1 MAWTAFYRSPV
12 DLRPGVARPPRQVS
26 EKTALAAARGGRGC
40 VLGFPRVQM
49 TDPDTKAVPGSDGY
63 CVGDVIAGKYRLDAM
78 LGEGGQAFVWRA
90 RNLPLEADV
99 ALKLLHPDTGDRD
112 PAHRLL
118 REARAAARL
127 GHPAIV
133 RVFDLGETAA
143 GEPFLVMELLSG
155 EDLASLLATRRSLL
169 PIDAVRTLLPIADAL
184 VTAHAQGIIHRDLKP
199 ANVYLA
205 RSGDQTQPKLLDFGI
220 VKFRVP
226 TSRPEAI
233 TNEGVVIGSLAYLS
247 PEQARG
253 LSDID
258 ERADVWCFCAMLYEC
273 LTGDTPFQGTTYNQL
288 IRSIIDEEP
297 QSILGR
303 GVGDERLWEIV
314 RRGLAKS
321 TDERWQSMHE
331 LGTALAGWLSERGV
345 VDDVS
350 GVSLSSRWLR
360 HLDPAHSGNS
370 LTVASRVEDELST
383 YPPPAAQPFTPPA
396 SLGGTTEASFSSRPK
411 LRVTSVTRRWYAL
424 GGTALFVML
433 LGIAVDRIL
442 ATSDARPASPG
453 AALATETL
461 AAGISPLPK
470 ANAAMRPDEPRVVPA
485 STASLTPPVSSAPA
499 SATEGAAKGRPS
511 PPPGNPPSPSAATAP
526 PVKPRTSVT
535 PAAPST
541 QTDLLNPY

>member
-1 MAWTAFYRSPV
+1 
-12 DLRPGVARPPRQVS
+12 
-26 EKTALAAARGGRGC
+26 
-40 VLGFPRVQM
+40 VLGFARVQM
-49 TDPDTKAVPGSDGY
+49 TDPDTKALPASDGY

-90 RNLPLEADV
+90 RNLSLEADV

-133 RVFDLGETAA
+133 RVFDLGETTA

-155 EDLASLLATRRSLL
+155 EDLASLLTTRRSLL
-169 PIDAVRTLLPIADAL
+169 PCDAVRTLLPIADAL

-205 RSGDQTQPKLLDFGI
+205 RSGDQIQPKLLDFGI

-226 TSRPEAI
+226 TSRPETI

-258 ERADVWCFCAMLYEC
+258 ERADIWCFCAMLYEC
-273 LTGDTPFQGTTYNQL
+273 LTGDTPFQGTTYNRL

-297 QSILGR
+297 QSILER

-331 LGTALAGWLSERGV
+331 LGTALAGWLSEHGV
-345 VDDVS
+345 VDDIS

-360 HLDPAHSGNS
+360 HLDPVHSSNS
-370 LTVASRVEDELST
+370 VTVASRIQDELST
-383 YPPPAAQPFTPPA
+383 YPPPNAQPFTPPA

-411 LRVTSVTRRWYAL
+411 LRVTSSIRRWYAL

-433 LGIAVDRIL
+433 LGIAVDRVL
-442 ATSDARPASPG
+442 AMGTDPSPARPGS
-453 AALATETL
+453 ALATETL
-461 AAGISPLPK
+461 AAGIGSLPK
-470 ANAAMRPDEPRVVPA
+470 AKAAVRADEPRVVPA
-485 STASLTPPVSSAPA
+485 DTASLTPPPSSASPT
-499 SATEGAAKGRPS
+499 SAEGAAKSRTS
-511 PPPGNPPSPSAATAP
+511 PPLGNSAPPPSAAAP
-526 PVKPRTSVT
+526 SPVKPRTQVT
-535 PAAPST
+535 PAVPST

>member
-1 MAWTAFYRSPV
+1 
-12 DLRPGVARPPRQVS
+12 
-26 EKTALAAARGGRGC
+26 
-40 VLGFPRVQM
+40 M
-49 TDPDTKAVPGSDGY
+49 TDPDTKAVPVSDGY
-63 CVGDVIAGKYRLDAM
+63 RVGDVIAGKYRLDAM

-90 RNLPLEADV
+90 RNLSLEADV
-99 ALKLLHPDTGDRD
+99 ALKLLHPDTGDRE

-155 EDLASLLATRRSLL
+155 EDLASLLTIRRSLL
-169 PIDAVRTLLPIADAL
+169 PTDAVRTLLPIADAL

-205 RSGDQTQPKLLDFGI
+205 RSGDQVQPKLLDFGI

-258 ERADVWCFCAMLYEC
+258 ERADIWCFCAMLYEC
-273 LTGDTPFQGTTYNQL
+273 LTGDTPFQGTSYNQL
-288 IRSIIDEEP
+288 IRNILDEEP
-297 QSILGR
+297 QSILER

-321 TDERWQSMHE
+321 TDERWQSMQE
-331 LGTALAGWLSERGV
+331 LGSALAGWLSEHGV
-345 VDDVS
+345 VDDIA

-360 HLDPAHSGNS
+360 HLDPTHSANS
-370 LTVASRVEDELST
+370 LTVASRVQDELST
-383 YPPPAAQPFTPPA
+383 YPPPNAQPFTPPA
-396 SLGGTTEASFSSRPK
+396 SLGGTTEASFASRPK
-411 LRVTSVTRRWYAL
+411 LRVTSATRRWYAL

-433 LGIAVDRIL
+433 LGIAVDRVL
-442 ATSDARPASPG
+442 AAGSDVSPAPPG
-453 AALATETL
+453 PALATETL
-461 AAGISPLPK
+461 AAGIGPLPK
-470 ANAAMRPDEPRVVPA
+470 ANTGARADEPRVVPA
-485 STASLTPPVSSAPA
+485 NTASITPPPA
-499 SATEGAAKGRPS
+499 SASASAAEGTAKERTSPSTGIS
-511 PPPGNPPSPSAATAP
+511 PPPAAAVTP
-526 PVKPRTSVT
+526 PVKPRTPVI
-535 PAAPST
+535 PAPPST

>member
-1 MAWTAFYRSPV
+1 MAN
-12 DLRPGVARPPRQVS
+12 
-26 EKTALAAARGGRGC
+26 
-40 VLGFPRVQM
+40 
-49 TDPDTKAVPGSDGY
+49 PDTTAVPGSDGY
-63 CVGDVIAGKYRLDAM
+63 SVGDVIAGKYRLDAM
-78 LGEGGQAFVWRA
+78 LGEGGQALVWRA

-99 ALKLLHPDTGDRD
+99 ALKLLQPGSGDQD

-143 GEPFLVMELLSG
+143 GDPFLVMELLSG
-155 EDLASLLATRRSLL
+155 EDLASVLMTRRSLL
-169 PIDAVRTLLPIADAL
+169 PCDAVRTLLPIADAL

-253 LSDID
+253 ISDID
-258 ERADVWCFCAMLYEC
+258 ERADIWCFCAMLYEC
-273 LTGDTPFQGTTYNQL
+273 LTGDTPFQGKTYNQL
-288 IRSIIDEEP
+288 IRSILDDEP
-297 QSILGR
+297 QSILER
-303 GVGDERLWEIV
+303 GVGDDRLWEIV

-321 TDERWQSMHE
+321 TDERWQSMQE
-331 LGTALAGWLSERGV
+331 LGNALAGWLSEHGV
-345 VDDVS
+345 VDDIS
-350 GVSLSSRWLR
+350 GVSLTSRWLR

-370 LTVASRVEDELST
+370 VTVASRVDVDDELSA
-383 YPPPAAQPFTPPA
+383 YAPANARPFTPPA

-411 LRVTSVTRRWYAL
+411 LRVTSSTRRWYAL

-433 LGIAVDRIL
+433 LGIAVDRVL
-442 ATSDARPASPG
+442 AVRNDASPAPRG
-453 AALATETL
+453 PALATETL
-461 AAGISPLPK
+461 AAGIGPLPK
-470 ANAAMRPDEPRVVPA
+470 AIAGARPDEPRVVPA
-485 STASLTPPVSSAPA
+485 DTVSLTPPPPLPSASA
-499 SATEGAAKGRPS
+499 SATDSEAKGRTSPPKGDW
-511 PPPGNPPSPSAATAP
+511 PPPGAAAP
-526 PVKPRTSVT
+526 PAKPRTSVT
-535 PAAPST
+535 PAAPSQ

>member
-1 MAWTAFYRSPV
+1 
-12 DLRPGVARPPRQVS
+12 
-26 EKTALAAARGGRGC
+26 
-40 VLGFPRVQM
+40 M
-49 TDPDTKAVPGSDGY
+49 TDSDTKAVPDPGGY

-78 LGEGGQAFVWRA
+78 LGEGGQALVWRA

-99 ALKLLHPDTGDRD
+99 AIKLLRPDHDDRD

-155 EDLASLLATRRSLL
+155 EDLASLLTTRRSLL
-169 PIDAVRTLLPIADAL
+169 PCDAVRTLLPIADAL

-258 ERADVWCFCAMLYEC
+258 ERADIWCFCAMLYEC
-273 LTGDTPFQGTTYNQL
+273 LTGDTPFQGTSYNQL
-288 IRSIIDEEP
+288 IRSILDDEP
-297 QSILGR
+297 QSILER
-303 GVGDERLWEIV
+303 RVGDDRLWEIV

-321 TDERWQSMHE
+321 TDERWQSMQE
-331 LGTALAGWLSERGV
+331 LGTALAGWLSDQGV
-345 VDDVS
+345 VDDIS

-360 HLDPAHSGNS
+360 HLDPTHLGTSH
-370 LTVASRVEDELST
+370 TVASRFDDELST
-383 YPPPAAQPFTPPA
+383 YAASNARPFTPPA

-411 LRVTSVTRRWYAL
+411 LRVTSSTRRWYAL

-433 LGIAVDRIL
+433 LGIAVDRVL
-442 ATSDARPASPG
+442 GASSDAGPARPGS
-453 AALATETL
+453 ALATETL
-461 AAGISPLPK
+461 AAGIGALPR
-470 ANAAMRPDEPRVVPA
+470 AVAGARADEPQVVPA
-485 STASLTPPVSSAPA
+485 DTASLTPPSPSASA
-499 SATEGAAKGRPS
+499 SATEGEAKGRTSPPRGSLPS
-511 PPPGNPPSPSAATAP
+511 PAAALPPA
-526 PVKPRTSVT
+526 KPRTGVT
-535 PAAPST
+535 PAAPSK

>member
-1 MAWTAFYRSPV
+1 MPSSAFCLALDCLTFRRGRSARRGPSGACR
-12 DLRPGVARPPRQVS
+12 LREVS
-26 EKTALAAARGGRGC
+26 EITALAAAQGGTRC
-40 VLGFPRVQM
+40 VLGSSRVQM
-49 TDPDTKAVPGSDGY
+49 TDSDTTAVPGPGGY

-78 LGEGGQAFVWRA
+78 LGEGGQALVWRA
-90 RNLPLEADV
+90 RNLALEADV
-99 ALKLLHPDTGDRD
+99 ALKLLHPDREDGD

-155 EDLASLLATRRSLL
+155 EDLASLLAIRRSLL
-169 PIDAVRTLLPIADAL
+169 PCDAVRTLLPIADAL

-258 ERADVWCFCAMLYEC
+258 ERADIWCFCAMLYEC
-273 LTGDTPFQGTTYNQL
+273 LTGDTPFQGTTYSRL
-288 IRSIIDEEP
+288 IRNILDVEP
-297 QSILGR
+297 QSILEL
-303 GVGDERLWEIV
+303 GVGDEALWEIV

-321 TDERWQSMHE
+321 TDERWQSMQE
-331 LGTALAGWLSERGV
+331 LGTALASWLSERGV
-345 VDDVS
+345 VNDIS

-360 HLDPAHSGNS
+360 HLDPVHTGNS
-370 LTVASRVEDELST
+370 ITVASRADDEVPT
-383 YPPPAAQPFTPPA
+383 FAPANVQPFTPPA
-396 SLGGTTEASFSSRPK
+396 SL
-411 LRVTSVTRRWYAL
+411 RWYHRSQ
-424 GGTALFVML
+424 LFVAAEAAHHEL
-433 LGIAVDRIL
+433 DSTLVRDRWHGAIR
-442 ATSDARPASPG
+442 DAARHRRRPRHCREQRREPG
-453 AALATETL
+453 SAGARDRNTGRRDRALAE
-461 AAGISPLPK
+461 SE
-470 ANAAMRPDEPRVVPA
+470 RR
-485 STASLTPPVSSAPA
+485 SAC
-499 SATEGAAKGRPS
+499 
-511 PPPGNPPSPSAATAP
+511 
-526 PVKPRTSVT
+526 
-535 PAAPST
+535 
-541 QTDLLNPY
+541 

>member
-1 MAWTAFYRSPV
+1 
-12 DLRPGVARPPRQVS
+12 
-26 EKTALAAARGGRGC
+26 
-40 VLGFPRVQM
+40 M
-49 TDPDTKAVPGSDGY
+49 TDSDTKAVPDLGGY

-78 LGEGGQAFVWRA
+78 LGEGGQALVWRA

-99 ALKLLHPDTGDRD
+99 AIKLLRPDHDDRD

-143 GEPFLVMELLSG
+143 GDPFLVMELLSG
-155 EDLASLLATRRSLL
+155 EDLASLLTTRRSLL
-169 PIDAVRTLLPIADAL
+169 PCDAVRTLLPIADAL

-258 ERADVWCFCAMLYEC
+258 ERADIWCFCAMLYEC

-288 IRSIIDEEP
+288 IRNILDEEP
-297 QSILGR
+297 QSILER
-303 GVGDERLWEIV
+303 GVGDDRLWEIV

-321 TDERWQSMHE
+321 TDERWQSMQE
-331 LGTALAGWLSERGV
+331 LGTALAGWLSDRGV
-345 VDDVS
+345 VDDIS

-360 HLDPAHSGNS
+360 HLDPAHSGS
-370 LTVASRVEDELST
+370 SHTVASRLDDELST
-383 YPPPAAQPFTPPA
+383 YAPPNARPFTPPA

-411 LRVTSVTRRWYAL
+411 LRVTSSTRRWYAL

-433 LGIAVDRIL
+433 LGIAVDRVL
-442 ATSDARPASPG
+442 GARSDAGPARPGP
-453 AALATETL
+453 ALATETL
-461 AAGISPLPK
+461 AAGIGALPR
-470 ANAAMRPDEPRVVPA
+470 AVAGARADEPQVVPA
-485 STASLTPPVSSAPA
+485 NTASLTPPAPSASD
-499 SATEGAAKGRPS
+499 SATQGEAKGRTS
-511 PPPGNPPSPSAATAP
+511 PPRGSLPPPAAGAPTA
-526 PVKPRTSVT
+526 KPRTGVT
-535 PAAPST
+535 PAAPSK